1 MKFVDEARIK
11 VQAGNGGR
19 GCVSFRREK
28 FVPFGGPDGGD
39 GGDGGS
45 ITLRSRDGI
54 NTLAD
59 FRIVRTFRAEN
70 GQPGGGRDC
79 FGRGGNDSLVDVPV
93 GTVVRDSETGEVL
106 GDLAKAGMELLVARG
121 GRGGWGNQRFK
132 SSKNRSPRQFGPGL
146 PGEARELELEL
157 KVIADVGLLGLPNA
171 GKSTLIS
178 AVSAARPKVAD
189 YPFTTLYPNLG
200 VVACGNQRSFVMAD
214 IPGLIE
220 GAADGAGLGIRFL
233 KHLQRTRVLLHLVD
247 ILPVDPN
254 ADPVRDAE
262 SIVGELGKFSED
274 LLSKSRWLVLNKS
287 DLLPPE
293 EAVAKAIGIAR
304 ALDYQ
309 GPAFL
314 ISGATHAGTTELCEA
329 VMRFLETGEAPA
341 QGNLPLPVFKP
352 AKKSGPGPISAKRK
366 PALKKGKSSPKKP
379 SRQSKKPSRKP
390 APKKPASKVSTGKK
404 PSNAKSVAKR
414 PAPKKR
420 PSAQKKKKKTV
431 ARKK

>member
-11 VQAGNGGR
+11 VAAGKGGR

-45 ITLRSRDGI
+45 VTMRSREGI

-59 FRIVRTFRAEN
+59 FRIVRTFRADN
-70 GQPGGGRDC
+70 GQPGGGKDMT
-79 FGRGGNDSLVDVPV
+79 GRGGVDTLIEVPV
-93 GTVVRDSETGEVL
+93 GTIVRDTDTGEVL

-132 SSKNRSPRQFGPGL
+132 TSKNRSPRQYGPGL

-178 AVSAARPKVAD
+178 VVSAARPKIAD
-189 YPFTTLYPNLG
+189 YPFTTLHPNLG

-247 ILPVDPN
+247 IAPVDPN
-254 ADPVRDAE
+254 ADPVRDAR
-262 SIVGELGKFSED
+262 SIVAELIKFSED
-274 LLSKSRWLVLNKS
+274 LEHKPRWLVLNKS
-287 DLLPPE
+287 DLLPPD
-293 EAVAKAIGIAR
+293 EAKAKAIEIAQ
-304 ALDYQ
+304 ALNYH

-314 ISGATHAGTTELCEA
+314 ISGVTRAGTGDLTEA
-329 VMRFLETGEAPA
+329 VMRFLETAEAPA
-341 QGNLPLPVFKP
+341 QGNLVLPVPRP
-352 AKKSGPGPISAKRK
+352 AKPKARASRARPKAKAK
-366 PALKKGKSSPKKP
+366 P
-379 SRQSKKPSRKP
+379 R
-390 APKKPASKVSTGKK
+390 
-404 PSNAKSVAKR
+404 AKAK
-414 PAPKKR
+414 
-420 PSAQKKKKKTV
+420 
-431 ARKK
+431 ARKAKQKTRR